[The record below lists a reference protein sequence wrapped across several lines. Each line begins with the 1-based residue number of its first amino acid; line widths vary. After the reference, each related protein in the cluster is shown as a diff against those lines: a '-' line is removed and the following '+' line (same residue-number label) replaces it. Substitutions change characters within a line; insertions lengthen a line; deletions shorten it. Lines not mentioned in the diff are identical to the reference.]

1 MSSKGS
7 ESVCVSQACFA
18 LVLIFLLC
26 FVSTEEGSGLE
37 ENGFS
42 WGDYLEETGTRAAPH
57 SSFRHVCQALNSLL
71 ACGREGE
78 GSVG

>member
-7 ESVCVSQACFA
+7 EPVCVSQACFA
-18 LVLIFLLC
+18 LFLTFLLC

-57 SSFRHVCQALNSLL
+57 SFFRHVCSALHALPVY
-71 ACGREGE
+71 GREGE